1 MAMSLEEMQVAEDS
15 KRILESFINEDET
28 VKVTEE
34 ASGKMVDLA
43 EIELFLSDKDL
54 SYLGSEEFKSVEG
67 NVNVSI
73 YLMSTKNVT
82 VPKAKNLI
90 DLGFEFY
97 ESYGKSLNIRSGGT
111 NATLENFIELPKANH
126 GEDKMSAKD
135 VVKLCDASQIYNLY
149 QDLALAIIRKNFTY
163 AYHMFSGPNLY
174 KKEEPYE
181 GNTLYVMYDKVR
193 KKFKYSYNPK
203 FILECAIE
211 EWMLQRSRYRSFK
224 DCYTYI
230 LAFMITHEM
239 MHIIHH
245 STLSDGESGDITNAG
260 DHDIANQIQD
270 SFINCKI
277 SRRYIGVEGIRKD
290 RNGLAPMP
298 KLGIG
303 SKITVRG
310 EHNNGFKK
318 YENVTELSS
327 ELVKVFINLLKLD
340 ESEWS
345 INHRENNYEIGDLA
359 GADVF
364 VTVDVSPTFSP
375 IRDTGSN
382 MFQRALDDIIKVI
395 TDGKVHSK
403 FSKIS
408 DAEKI
413 SDLDVIPDGTLV
425 MVKGR
430 RDICHVAGYDEEKN
444 EYDLTK
450 AIVTGVRKIK
460 TGNVTLCVTE
470 YGKSDVNYGKR
481 HRIQIKP
488 YDPMDDAYTDE
499 ERPKKD
505 RLSPEELSKV
515 KQDQLGQQQP
525 QPPQGGAGGMP
536 PQQNLKNLHVGDIVW
551 IRKLKKFGRIVSVDN
566 GKFQLEEV
574 IEKPAK
580 VIDDSINY

>member
-1 MAMSLEEMQVAEDS
+1 MTMSIEERQVAMDS
-15 KRILESFINEDET
+15 EKILESFIEDSTE
-28 VKVTEE
+28 VKVNEE
-34 ASGKMVDLA
+34 FTGGMVDLD
-43 EIELFLSDKDL
+43 EIERFLSTKEL
-54 SYLGSEEFKSVEG
+54 SYYGTEEFSGARGDVK
-67 NVNVSI
+67 VSI
-73 YLMSTKNVT
+73 YLMSTKNVQI
-82 VPKAKNLI
+82 PKNRNLI
-90 DLGFEFY
+90 DLGFAFNMERNY
-97 ESYGKSLNIRSGGT
+97 VSVYSGGEIST
-111 NATLENFIELPKANH
+111 SLEKFIELPKANH
-126 GEDKMSAKD
+126 GSDKMSAKD
-135 VVKLCDASQIYNLY
+135 VVKLCDATQIYNFY
-149 QDLALAIIRKNFTY
+149 QDMALSIIRKNFTY

-174 KKEEPYE
+174 KKEEAYE

-211 EWMLQRSRYRSFK
+211 EWMLQKRRYKSFK

-245 STLSDGESGDITNAG
+245 NTISTGESGDITNAG
-260 DHDIANQIQD
+260 DHDIANQVQD

-277 SRRYIGVEGIRKD
+277 SRRYIGVEGINKD
-290 RNGLAPMP
+290 SNGLAPMP

-310 EHNNGFKK
+310 EHNNGLKKFESIRGITDEMLEVFKK
-318 YENVTELSS
+318 
-327 ELVKVFINLLKLD
+327 LLKLD
-340 ESEWS
+340 TTSFRVD
-345 INHRENNYEIGDLA
+345 HYEDSYDISDFA

-364 VTVDVSPTFSP
+364 ITVDVSPTFSP
-375 IRDTGSN
+375 IRDNGSN
-382 MFQRALDDIIKVI
+382 IFQRALDDLIRVI
-395 TDGKVHSK
+395 TDGKVHGK

-408 DAEKI
+408 DAEKV

-450 AIVTGVRKIK
+450 TEVTGVRKIK
-460 TGNVTLCVTE
+460 QGNTTLCVTE
-470 YGKSDVNYGKR
+470 YGKTDISYGKR

-488 YDPMDDAYTDE
+488 YNPMDDAYIDD

-505 RLSPEELSKV
+505 KLSKEDLAKV
-515 KQDQLGQQQP
+515 KQDQIGGP
-525 QPPQGGAGGMP
+525 QAPPPGGPQM
-536 PQQNLKNLHVGDIVW
+536 PQQNVKSLHVGDIVW
-551 IRKLKKFGRIVSVDN
+551 IRKLKKFGRIVSADN
-566 GKFQLEEV
+566 GKFQIEEV